1 MAWWILR
8 GRSDWLFADVLQV
21 MKQRLEGRCFFWS
34 ICSCGSSGCRFFLAP
49 SKGRADTAVA
59 PFHFQVTERLL
70 RPLLPPV
77 CVEKGRAGGSSLCSQ
92 RPDFAGT
99 SLLALLRAAVGVAS
113 ERRMEL
119 SRSAF
124 TRVVPL
130 PPEQKKSGPEAAFF
144 PAGGCRCCSLPIRYR
159 TSWFRH
165 QPAPVLP
172 RLPPSAR
179 RASARLLRRWSVRWR
194 QVMQTAGR
202 SRESPVP
209 LLPVRQ

>member
-8 GRSDWLFADVLQV
+8 GRSDWLFSDVLQV

-59 PFHFQVTERLL
+59 PFHFPVTERLL
-70 RPLLPPV
+70 RLLLPPV

-130 PPEQKKSGPEAAFF
+130 PPEQKKAALRPLFFLLEAADAAAFQSGIGLPGF
-144 PAGGCRCCSLPIRYR
+144 GISLRLCCLVFHLLLGVRLHACCVGGR
-159 TSWFRH
+159 FDG
-165 QPAPVLP
+165 
-172 RLPPSAR
+172 
-179 RASARLLRRWSVRWR
+179 
-194 QVMQTAGR
+194 GR
-202 SRESPVP
+202 
-209 LLPVRQ
+209 